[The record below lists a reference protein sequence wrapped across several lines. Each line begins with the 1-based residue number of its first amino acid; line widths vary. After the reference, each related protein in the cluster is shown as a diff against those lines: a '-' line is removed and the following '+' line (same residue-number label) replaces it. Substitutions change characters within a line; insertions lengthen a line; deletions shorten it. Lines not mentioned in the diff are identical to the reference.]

1 MTINREANDFFIRY
15 YSEKI
20 WDMIPTIYRHEDGL
34 AENPGVLRSLVE
46 IIATQAAILRRS
58 QDRLWDDQFIE
69 LCDDW
74 AVPYIGD
81 LLGTRLLTAQLSRAR
96 RIDVA
101 KTIYYRRNNGT
112 PRVLEEL
119 ISDVSGWDG
128 KLVEAF
134 QRLVRARH
142 GLDAH
147 PARLAGRFTGTLPGG
162 WADLRSTVGS
172 ELTGGPF
179 EEYYHL
185 PDMRKPRGLDGRYG
199 ISKLNFHLYTL
210 PSYVVNESDP
220 FPLGDGI
227 RFMFD
232 PSGRNIPLFSR
243 TNRPVSISG
252 WEDWHSALEWEV
264 AKPIR
269 CRLLAHAEYMILDE
283 HIVDLETNHGLTT
296 LAAAELR
303 TIIGHTFKSETGLFT
318 MITNFSNAAELTSTA
333 IYLPLLTL
341 TIISGCGKNKL
352 LPGSLSASEG
362 SPLKEIE
369 KEVITAAFLP
379 DPAWSINPSQKLL
392 AIDAEQGRLKYL
404 NGASVPPVCVTYH
417 YGFSGEVGAGTYT
430 RSKVETSQPTLVI
443 LPGGG
448 PIGAGEMI
456 STGVVQIEDNRSYSI
471 TADHLTIADFTLQ
484 VANQRRPYI
493 QLQADWVLS
502 SGAGTNA
509 RLILDGLWIASP
521 GNSNFKI
528 FIRGAFE
535 CVVIRNCTFDPGGDN
550 NVLGNTIFP
559 VELIIEG
566 SIETFC
572 IERSILGPVST
583 SAAPDPVG
591 LIEDKVIIKDTIIQS
606 IDNTKAALQINS
618 GFVEMEYV
626 TVLGD
631 LGVHRLYA
639 SGVIIT
645 GVATVTD
652 NQTGCFRFSA
662 APTPPVSRLPRPYES
677 FLFTISQDHW
687 FGSRRFGQPAY
698 GQITETAPE
707 PLRQGAENT
716 SEMGAFNHL
725 LNPLKKQGLKTKIEE
740 YMPFG
745 LIPSFINH

>member
-1 MTINREANDFFIRY
+1 MTTKRKANDLFLRY

-20 WDMIPTIYRHEDGL
+20 WEMIPSIYRHEDGL
-34 AENPGVLRSLVE
+34 AENKDVLRGIVE
-46 IIATQAAILRRS
+46 IIAAQAVILRRS

-119 ISDVSGWDG
+119 ISDISGWDG

-134 QRLVRARH
+134 QRLARARH
-142 GLDAH
+142 GLDPH

-162 WADLRSTVGS
+162 WADLRSAVGS
-172 ELTGGPF
+172 ELSDGPF

-185 PDMRKPRGLDGRYG
+185 PDMRRPKGLDGRYG
-199 ISKLNFHLYTL
+199 ISKLNFHLYTFTAY
-210 PSYVVNESDP
+210 PVVESDP

-243 TNRPVSISG
+243 RNRPVSISG
-252 WEDWHSALEWEV
+252 WEDWRSALEWEL

-269 CRLLAHAEYMILDE
+269 CRLLAHSEYKIKDE
-283 HIVDLETNHGLTT
+283 HVVDLVINHGLTAP
-296 LAAAELR
+296 AATELR
-303 TIIGHTFKSETGLFT
+303 AIIGHTFKNEPALFST
-318 MITNFSNAAELTSTA
+318 LNNFTNAAELQGA
-333 IYLPLLTL
+333 PIYFPLLQL
-341 TIISGCGKNKL
+341 SIIVECGKNQL
-352 LPGSLSASEG
+352 LPGSISVLEG
-362 SPLKEIE
+362 TPLADVP

-379 DPAWSINPSQKLL
+379 DPTWNIHATNKKI

-404 NGASVPPVCVTYH
+404 NGQVPGRSMCVMYH
-417 YGFSGEVGAGTYT
+417 YGFSGDIGAGSYD
-430 RSKVETSQPTLVI
+430 RSKVEISEPTLVI

-448 PIGAGEMI
+448 TIGAAEMI
-456 STGVVQIEDNRSYSI
+456 PTGVVQIEDNHSYTI
-471 TADHLTIADFTLQ
+471 AADHVSIADFTLQ

-493 QLQADWVLS
+493 QIQSDWVLS
-502 SGAGTNA
+502 SGAGSNA
-509 RLILDGLWIASP
+509 RLLLDGLWIGAP
-521 GNSNFKI
+521 GNSKFKI
-528 FIRGAFE
+528 IIRGSFE
-535 CVVIRNCTFDPGGDN
+535 CVTIRHCTFDPGGDKN
-550 NVLGNTIFP
+550 ALGETIFP
-559 VELIIEG
+559 VELVVEG
-566 SIETFC
+566 SIETLC
-572 IERSILGPVST
+572 IDASILGPLST
-583 SAAPDPVG
+583 APSG
-591 LIEDKVIIKDTIIQS
+591 LIEDKVIISNSIIQS
-606 IDNTKAALQINS
+606 VDNTVPAVKIDS

-626 TVLGD
+626 TVFGQLE
-631 LGVHRLYA
+631 VHRLYA

-662 APTPPVSRLPRPYES
+662 APAPPISQLPRPYES
-677 FLFTISQDHW
+677 FLFGASQDHW
-687 FGSRRFGQPAY
+687 FGSRRFGQPGY
-698 GQITETAPE
+698 SRITETAPI
-707 PLRQGAENT
+707 PLREGAENT
-716 SEMGAFNHL
+716 SEMGAFNSL

-745 LIPSFINH
+745 LIPSFIVH